1 MNLKEKL
8 AEAQKRLVEIKAAVE
23 NGEKGAEE
31 LEAAIEG
38 VKTAQ
43 ANLDAA
49 EQAEKMIKSLG
60 AKKDEKAD
68 QEGKKTEYTSLG
80 DFAAKN
86 LNLSDVVA
94 GKAKSAGTGYGFKA
108 RTDAHTAPS
117 VITTDNRVVDLVDEL
132 NLRGLFGAESI
143 SGNALTYFQLQA
155 TEGNTAVTAQGATKP
170 QIHVP
175 STPVT
180 VPLAKI
186 AGWFW
191 ETDELL
197 NDAPFLKSAIDNRGM
212 YELRRAVE
220 TYLATTL
227 LGTSG
232 IQTQAI
238 AGQALSADDI
248 FKGITKVQ
256 SATGYAADAIVIN
269 PADYETLRLAKDS
282 NLQYYGGG
290 YFYAPYGNGA
300 VAGQPGLWGRNTVV
314 TTAVAQGTV
323 LVGAFKAG
331 ASVIGKAGEG
341 ASIEV
346 FRGDHDDAINN
357 RVTVVVEERLA
368 LAVRIPSA
376 FVKIS

>member
-155 TEGNTAVTAQGATKP
+155 TEGNAAVTAQGATKP

-300 VAGQPGLWGRNTVV
+300 VAGQPGLWGRNTVI

>member
-49 EQAEKMIKSLG
+49 EQAEKMLKSLG

-86 LNLSDVVA
+86 LDLSGLVS

-117 VITTDNRVVDLVDEL
+117 VITTDNKVVDLVDEL
-132 NLRGLFGAESI
+132 TLRGLFGAESI

-155 TEGNTAVTAQGATKP
+155 TEGNAAVTAEGATKP

-180 VPLAKI
+180 VPLSKI

-238 AGQALSADDI
+238 AGQALNADDI

>member
-8 AEAQKRLVEIKAAVE
+8 AEAQKRLAEIKAAVE

-49 EQAEKMIKSLG
+49 EQAEKMLKSLG
-60 AKKDEKAD
+60 GKKDEKAD
-68 QEGKKTEYTSLG
+68 QEGKKKEYTSIG

-86 LNLSDVVA
+86 LDLSDIVA

-132 NLRGLFGAESI
+132 TLRSLFGAESI

-155 TEGNTAVTAQGATKP
+155 TEGTAAVTAEGATKP

-238 AGQALSADDI
+238 AGQALNADDI

-300 VAGQPGLWGRNTVV
+300 VAGQPGLWGRNTVI

>member
-8 AEAQKRLVEIKAAVE
+8 AEAQKRLAEIKAAVE

-68 QEGKKTEYTSLG
+68 QEGKKMEYTSIG

-86 LNLSDVVA
+86 LDLSAIVA

-108 RTDAHTAPS
+108 QTDAHTAPS

-132 NLRGLFGAESI
+132 TLRGLFGAESI

-155 TEGNTAVTAQGATKP
+155 TEGAAAVTAEGATKP

-180 VPLAKI
+180 VPLSKI

-238 AGQALSADDI
+238 AGQALDADDI

-300 VAGQPGLWGRNTVV
+300 VAGQPGLWGRTTVI
-314 TTAVAQGTV
+314 TTAVTQGTV

-346 FRGDHDDAINN
+346 HRGDHDDAINN

>member
-60 AKKDEKAD
+60 GKKDEKAD

-86 LNLSDVVA
+86 LDLSGLVS

-117 VITTDNRVVDLVDEL
+117 VITTDNKVVDLVDEL
-132 NLRGLFGAESI
+132 TLRGLFGAESI

-155 TEGNTAVTAQGATKP
+155 TEGNAAVTAEGATKP

-180 VPLAKI
+180 VPLSKI

-238 AGQALSADDI
+238 AGQALNADDI

>member
-155 TEGNTAVTAQGATKP
+155 TEGNAAVTAQGATKP